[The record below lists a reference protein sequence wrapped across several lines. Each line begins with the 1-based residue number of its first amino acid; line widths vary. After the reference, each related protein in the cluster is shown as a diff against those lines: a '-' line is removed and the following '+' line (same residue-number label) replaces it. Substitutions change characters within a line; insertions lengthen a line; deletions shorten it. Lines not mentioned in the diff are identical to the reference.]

1 MGVIL
6 EEEVVEGP
14 IDAEGLRG
22 IPPEIY
28 ARTPVDVVEKYARD
42 GVFQKLNVMHMITSC
57 ND

>member
-14 IDAEGLRG
+14 IDVEGLRG

-28 ARTPVDVVEKYARD
+28 ARIPVDVVENTR
-42 GVFQKLNVMHMITSC
+42 VMVYFKNRM
-57 ND
+57 